1 MPPPAIPPSR
11 RDLPAAEADRW
22 FRGWIA
28 ILTLFF
34 AASGIGLAWMQAAS
48 RRAEHRN
55 WQALMDPAAA
65 DPGLTPPVAGAT
77 TAARRVAIGL
87 YVERIV
93 DLSIKDSRFGIVC
106 DLWFAW
112 EGDDLD
118 PAARLV
124 VVDGSIEKLTLLE
137 ESHVGDRHQQRY
149 ELTAAVTRPFHI
161 RHFPLD
167 RHLLLVA
174 FENGSFTRDR
184 LLFVPDE
191 RNTALSSRAI
201 VHGYRLDRLA
211 VVEKPH
217 TYKTSRG
224 RLDVE
229 PGTTTTFSQ
238 ARFAVVLR
246 RDGWGLFAKM
256 FQALFVAVAIAL
268 LPCFMRPTDLD
279 PRFGLGVGALFA
291 AVANAYLVYGYV
303 PETGEFALADTVNL
317 LGTLTI
323 LLTLVGSTIS
333 LHLFKRRGGRAWSRR
348 LDRVSF
354 FVMLV
359 GFVGAVTLVLL
370 AASSGGR

>member
-1 MPPPAIPPSR
+1 V
-11 RDLPAAEADRW
+11 E
-22 FRGWIA
+22 
-28 ILTLFF
+28 
-34 AASGIGLAWMQAAS
+34 
-48 RRAEHRN
+48 
-55 WQALMDPAAA
+55 
-65 DPGLTPPVAGAT
+65 
-77 TAARRVAIGL
+77 IGL

-106 DLWFAW
+106 DVWFAW
-112 EGDDLD
+112 SGDGLD
-118 PAARLV
+118 PAARLI
-124 VVDGSIEKLTLLE
+124 VVDGAIEKLTLLE

-149 ELTAAVTRPFHI
+149 ELTATITRPFHI
-161 RHFPLD
+161 QHFPLD

-174 FENGSFTRDR
+174 FENGSFSRDQ
-184 LLFVPDE
+184 LLFVPDT

-201 VHGYRLDRLA
+201 VHGYRLDSLEA
-211 VVEKPH
+211 VEKPH

-224 RLDVE
+224 RLGAE
-229 PGTTTTFSQ
+229 PGTKTTFSQ
-238 ARFAVVLR
+238 ARFAVVLS
-246 RDGWGLFAKM
+246 RDGWGLFVKM

-291 AVANAYLVYGYV
+291 GVANAYLVYSYV

-333 LHLFKRRGGRAWSRR
+333 LRLFTRRGGRAWSRR

-354 FVMLV
+354 WVMLI
-359 GFVGAVTLVLL
+359 GFAGAVSLVLV
-370 AASSGGR
+370 GGR